1 MRKLW
6 QMSKVKTGG
15 IVGIRAGIIAF
26 LIRTWVQKGL
36 SFVSEWRGQCY
47 FIGSYPLFFPF
58 LLNDLH
64 TVLVLLLV
72 SITYRSTIVVQNVF
86 CFFFLFFFLNII
98 FSFRRIRSC
107 SSSTIFRR
115 AFNGIDGWSS
125 EIFRRFKDWTL

>member
-1 MRKLW
+1 
-6 QMSKVKTGG
+6 MSKVKTGG

-86 CFFFLFFFLNII
+86 CFFFCFFF
-98 FSFRRIRSC
+98 
-107 SSSTIFRR
+107 
-115 AFNGIDGWSS
+115 
-125 EIFRRFKDWTL
+125 